1 MYNSEETSKFKTILI
16 YLRERRKELKLSQKD
31 VAVKLKI
38 NTSAF
43 NLMEKYNQK
52 MPAEIFL
59 ALCCLLDVNWKK
71 ISEIWL
77 KGETLGNQNLAVDSI
92 QKNEISFLQKH
103 IEDCHILME
112 QQQRII
118 DKLTSRESD

>member
-1 MYNSEETSKFKTILI
+1 MYNSEQTSKFKTILN

-59 ALCCLLDVNWKK
+59 ALCCLLDANWKE

-77 KGETLGNQNLAVDSI
+77 KGESLGNQNLAVDSI

-103 IEDCHILME
+103 IADCHILIE
-112 QQQRII
+112 
-118 DKLTSRESD
+118 

>member
-1 MYNSEETSKFKTILI
+1 MYNSEETSKFKTILN

-59 ALCCLLDVNWKK
+59 ALCCLLDASWKE

-77 KGETLGNQNLAVDSI
+77 KGETLGNQKLAADSV

-103 IEDCHILME
+103 IDDCHILIE
-112 QQQRII
+112 QQRWII
-118 DKLTSRESD
+118 EKLTSRES